1 MRIAAVDLG
10 SNSFHLLV
18 VDAHPDGTFVALGRE
33 KEMLRLGD
41 VVSREGRVTDEAAA
55 RAVDTIRRFKAIA
68 DSTGAEQI
76 AACATAAIREAEN
89 GGDLVDRI
97 YAETGVRIRL
107 LSGREEARLVFQAV
121 RASVVIDPGPAL
133 CLDLGGGSLE
143 VTVGAQAGMLRA
155 ASVELGVARLTA
167 ELVRNDPPSAGDLRR
182 LRERVTSVLAPVAEE
197 MAPFHPAM
205 AVGTSGTI
213 CDLARMAAARRTGVV
228 PASLN
233 QLTVRLDEL
242 LAVHDEIVA
251 NPASRRATISGL
263 DARRADQVPAGST
276 VLVTAL
282 ELFGLSE
289 LTVSEWAL
297 REGIVLD
304 LISHS
309 DPAELSGD
317 HHDIRRRSVLHLAR
331 RCNWDEAHGRQVARL
346 AIRLFDLTAPLHEL
360 GDDDREFLE
369 YAALLHDIGHHV
381 SIESHHKHTG
391 YLIQNGHLRGFDHEA
406 VDALAALAR
415 YHRRGDPKPSHEP
428 FASLDAGRQQ
438 RVTKQAA
445 LLRLADGLD
454 FGHSSAV
461 DDIDVGIG
469 EAVVTLIARGS
480 DDLELE
486 LWGARR
492 KRHLFEKVFARRLE
506 VAEQKSPGCSPSDA
520 QPGCGILQ
528 SSATEG

>member
-1 MRIAAVDLG
+1 MRIAAFDLG

-18 VDAHPDGTFVALGRE
+18 VDAQPDGSFVTLGRE

-41 VVSREGRVTDEAAA
+41 VVSREGRVTPAAAA

-68 DSTGAEQI
+68 DSSGAEQI
-76 AACATAAIREAEN
+76 AACATSAIREAEN

-97 YAETGVRIRL
+97 YAETGVRVRL

-143 VTVGAQAGMLRA
+143 VTVGGQTGMLRA
-155 ASVELGVARLTA
+155 ASVELGVARLNA
-167 ELVRNDPPSAGDLRR
+167 ELVRHDPPSENDLRR
-182 LRERVTSVLAPVAEE
+182 LRERITAVLAPVAEE
-197 MAPFHPAM
+197 MAALHPAM

-213 CDLARMAAARRTGVV
+213 CDLARMAAARRTGAV
-228 PASLN
+228 PATLN
-233 QLTVRLDEL
+233 QLSVRREEL
-242 LAVHDEIVA
+242 LAVHDDLVS
-251 NPASRRATISGL
+251 NPASKRAKMIGL
-263 DARRADQVPAGST
+263 DPRRADQVPAGSM
-276 VLVTAL
+276 VVVTAL
-282 ELFGLSE
+282 ELFGFSE

-309 DPAELSGD
+309 DPAEWSAD
-317 HHDIRRRSVLHLAR
+317 THDIRRRSVLHLAR

-346 AIRLFDLTAPLHEL
+346 ATRLFDLTAPLHGL
-360 GDDDREFLE
+360 GDDDRELLD

-381 SIESHHKHTG
+381 SIESHHKHTC
-391 YLIQNGHLRGFDHEA
+391 YLIQNGRLRGFDHEE

-428 FASLDAGRQQ
+428 FASLDPDRQE
-438 RVTKQAA
+438 RVTTLAS

-454 FGHSSAV
+454 FGHSSSV
-461 DDIDVGIG
+461 DDLDVSIA
-469 EAVVTLIARGS
+469 EATVRVTARGA

-486 LWGARR
+486 LWGGRR
-492 KRHLFEKVFARRLE
+492 KRHLFEKVFKRRLE
-506 VAEQKSPGCSPSDA
+506 
-520 QPGCGILQ
+520 ILEEHA
-528 SSATEG
+528 SRRAG